1 MHSMLKYLG
10 LLSLIVQIALG
21 QSLNLNL
28 TSASGT
34 PGSTVVLNIQLTTSG
49 VSPAALEWT
58 VNAPAPDIQ
67 SITPSVGAAA
77 SGATK
82 AIQCNGNTCV
92 LYGLNAN
99 PIPSGTVAP
108 LSVQL
113 APTVNG
119 NLVVQ
124 LSNTSAA
131 STSGGSVAVSTTDG
145 IVSII

>member
-1 MHSMLKYLG
+1 MLKYFG
-10 LLSLIVQIALG
+10 LLPLIALTALG
-21 QSLNLNL
+21 QTVSMNLS
-28 TSASGT
+28 SASGT

-77 SGATK
+77 TGASK
-82 AIQCNGNTCV
+82 SMQCSGNTCV

-99 PIPSGTVAP
+99 PIPNGTVAT

-113 APTVNG
+113 APTASG
-119 NLVVQ
+119 NLVVRH
-124 LSNTSAA
+124 L
-131 STSGGSVAVSTTDG
+131 
-145 IVSII
+145 